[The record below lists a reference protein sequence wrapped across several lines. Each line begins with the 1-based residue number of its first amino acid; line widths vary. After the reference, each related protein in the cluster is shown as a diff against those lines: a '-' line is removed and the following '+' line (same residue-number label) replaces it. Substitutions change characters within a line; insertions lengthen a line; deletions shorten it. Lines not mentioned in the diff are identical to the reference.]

1 MKKELVMRVQTDLL
15 SVALLG
21 FGVVACGQKIFL
33 GRALERVIRDDKWA
47 QTVDDWSKLLRQD
60 VAGILLLLSIT
71 NALLA
76 AIAAILIFR

>member
-1 MKKELVMRVQTDLL
+1 MRVQMDLL

-21 FGVVACGQKIFL
+21 FGAVAYGQKIFL

-60 VAGILLLLSIT
+60 VAGIFLLLSIT

-76 AIAAILIFR
+76 AIAAILTFR